1 MQPTNHSHVFREGS
15 FLALSRLNRNMKKAA
30 LIFLVLVYAFSTTGI
45 SLRGFYC
52 CGKLESVKFTLAEY
66 GKGNGDCCK
75 TTYQSYK
82 IRDEHIVA
90 EAISTPVLNYALINS
105 FNSCRYTPAFFSKQV
120 VGTVNHAPPLFY
132 GVPAYISD
140 CVYRI

>member
-1 MQPTNHSHVFREGS
+1 MQPANYSHSFRPVPL
-15 FLALSRLNRNMKKAA
+15 LALSRLNRSMKKVV
-30 LIFLVLVYAFSTTGI
+30 LIFLVVIYAFSTTGI

-52 CGKLESVKFTLAEY
+52 CGKLASVKFTLAEY

-105 FNSCRYTPAFFSKQV
+105 FNSFRYIPAFFSKQV

-132 GVPAYISD
+132 GVPAYISE